1 MIRETA
7 GESALELAAKRL
19 ERAIAALEQRLSLVR
34 EPAGGDM
41 FERQEAVSGGGALA
55 EELER
60 ARTRERE
67 LEAAG
72 AEASAALGR
81 AIQEIRAAL
90 NGAAHAER

>member
-7 GESALELAAKRL
+7 GETALELAAKRL
-19 ERAIAALEQRLSLVR
+19 ERAVSALEQRLQGRASERGDLFDR
-34 EPAGGDM
+34 EESSGGD
-41 FERQEAVSGGGALA
+41 LA
-55 EELER
+55 AELER

-81 AIQEIRAAL
+81 AISEIRAAL
-90 NGAAHAER
+90 NGAGAGGG

>member
-19 ERAIAALEQRLSLVR
+19 ERALSALEQQLSHGRDGGGRAPGDLFDHGR
-34 EPAGGDM
+34 EPAG
-41 FERQEAVSGGGALA
+41 LA
-55 EELER
+55 AELVR
-60 ARTRERE
+60 VRTRERE

-90 NGAAHAER
+90 NGAAPGEG

>member
-1 MIRETA
+1 MSRETA

-19 ERAIAALEQRLSLVR
+19 ERAVSALEQRLQ
-34 EPAGGDM
+34 GGHA
-41 FERQEAVSGGGALA
+41 ERGDLFAAAPPGAELA
-55 EELER
+55 AELER

-81 AIQEIRAAL
+81 AISEIRAAL
-90 NGAAHAER
+90 NGAGAVES